1 MIIGVDLDNTIIN
14 HNQSFKILYESLY
27 KRKKIPKISNLDF
40 KNHLK
45 YNLTKYEWIR
55 VQEKVY
61 SEFFNKYA
69 KTQRGFKKFL
79 IRTKI
84 LNHKLLIVS
93 HKTKFSLHNKN
104 NLRVPAYNFLKK
116 KLNINK
122 NQIYFFSNFEQKIKF
137 INNYNFQYFIDD
149 LPKVINSINLKKE
162 KKILYGNINSRSE
175 ISNNIFFENWLK
187 IEKYIYQNSQ
197 IHEIKKY
204 LKFYYFNNFQVK
216 KKYYS
221 NNSLVMKIVLS
232 ECDKQYKLKISN
244 QSKQRIKNEFN
255 LVRILSKS
263 NINFQPIPYKYDAN
277 YEFALYEWIDGK
289 SPISFNKH
297 FTNKLMS
304 FLYLLNISNSK
315 NKVFIKNASSACFS
329 FNDIFIQFKKRL
341 NAFYDLKNNKLDVY
355 LDQLNNFFEFLSKN
369 LQKIRHKKF
378 PKKELILSPSDLSL
392 KNFIKAKNE
401 IYFID
406 YEYFGIDNAVKLL
419 SDIILHPNNN
429 LSKKQI
435 TYLFKNYNNFFIQ
448 INKKRFK
455 QCFYLYGL
463 IWCMIILNPLKS
475 GQFNF
480 KTINKSKRLFYSL
493 KKKYSEKYLNE
504 IISV

>member
-1 MIIGVDLDNTIIN
+1 M
-14 HNQSFKILYESLY
+14 Y
-27 KRKKIPKISNLDF
+27 
-40 KNHLK
+40 
-45 YNLTKYEWIR
+45 
-55 VQEKVY
+55 
-61 SEFFNKYA
+61 
-69 KTQRGFKKFL
+69 
-79 IRTKI
+79 
-84 LNHKLLIVS
+84 
-93 HKTKFSLHNKN
+93 
-104 NLRVPAYNFLKK
+104 
-116 KLNINK
+116 
-122 NQIYFFSNFEQKIKF
+122 
-137 INNYNFQYFIDD
+137 
-149 LPKVINSINLKKE
+149 
-162 KKILYGNINSRSE
+162 
-175 ISNNIFFENWLK
+175 
-187 IEKYIYQNSQ
+187 
-197 IHEIKKY
+197 
-204 LKFYYFNNFQVK
+204 
-216 KKYYS
+216 
-221 NNSLVMKIVLS
+221 
-232 ECDKQYKLKISN
+232 
-244 QSKQRIKNEFN
+244 
-255 LVRILSKS
+255 LSKS

-297 FTNKLMS
+297 FTNKLIS

-369 LQKIRHKKF
+369 LQKISHKKF

-419 SDIILHPNNN
+419 SDTILHPNNN

-463 IWCMIILNPLKS
+463 IWCMIILNPLKT